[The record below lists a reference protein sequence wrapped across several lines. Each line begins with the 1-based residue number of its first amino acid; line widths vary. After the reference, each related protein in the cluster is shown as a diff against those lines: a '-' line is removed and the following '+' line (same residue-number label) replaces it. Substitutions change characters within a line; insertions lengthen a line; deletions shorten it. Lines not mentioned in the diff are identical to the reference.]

1 MDNSTA
7 ARAGGGALLLIILL
21 VGVCY
26 LIPTIIGVLRG
37 HKDLPAIA
45 VVNILF
51 GWSVVGWFISFI
63 WSLADPAGRGR
74 GTQTVVINTAQ
85 HNVSAVPPDPLRS
98 PVGGLPSSYSSRGS
112 GDLSDDRDTVFWD
125 GLADKND
132 PDLLE
137 EYLIRFPNGRF
148 AQLARSKLDR
158 AGGRA
163 TRVVSSAPL
172 GLAPPVAS
180 PGKRCRKCGAQ
191 WDPDSRF
198 CSECGVAAEAGAG
211 A

>member
-7 ARAGGGALLLIILL
+7 AGAGGGLMVII
-21 VGVCY
+21 VIVIACY
-26 LIPTIIGVLRG
+26 LIPTIIGVLRH

-85 HNVSAVPPDPLRS
+85 HNVSAAPPDPPRS
-98 PVGGLPSSYSSRGS
+98 PVGAPPFSNSSRGS
-112 GDLSDDRDTVFWD
+112 GDPFDDRDTVFWD

-158 AGGRA
+158 VGGRA

-172 GLAPPVAS
+172 GLAPPAAS
-180 PGKRCRKCGAQ
+180 LGRRCRNCGAR

-198 CSECGVAAEAGAG
+198 CSDCGVAAEADAG